1 MGKCTERDQRR
12 RLRALPCFSCRQ
24 PCTSLLFIQ
33 QAVHF
38 AQFLTAGRALAVHFA
53 GILAAPRIRAVHF
66 PAFHTASR
74 ALRPI
79 SCRGAILCKES
90 GEVHVKKPARGLFR
104 RALPPFSCSSPCT
117 SPDSLHEFAAM
128 QGFGGSARHR
138 AGIEGKCMAARPPP
152 TRPLVHFPKTL
163 QPDARPKPAPGRP
176 TEGVS
181 RFRRR
186 AAVRRGGWEIAVEDA
201 VGEPPSGGRPGRR
214 AAMLSV
220 R

>member
-53 GILAAPRIRAVHF
+53 GILAAPRIRAVYF

-104 RALPPFSCSSPCT
+104 RALPPFSCSQACA
-117 SPDSLHEFAAM
+117 SPDSLRQDA
-128 QGFGGSARHR
+128 
-138 AGIEGKCMAARPPP
+138 PPP
-152 TRPLVHFPKTL
+152 RASPVSLQLAASLSCTSPYSL
-163 QPDARPKPAPGRP
+163 QPHESAPC
-176 TEGVS
+176 TS
-181 RFRRR
+181 R
-186 AAVRRGGWEIAVEDA
+186 ESLQ
-201 VGEPPSGGRPGRR
+201 PP
-214 AAMLSV
+214 
-220 R
+220 